1 MRLKKGMRVRVIRG
15 NHRGEEG
22 KILRIFTK
30 SNRVIVEGVNF
41 MKRATRPSQEN
52 PSGGFVERE
61 APIHLSNVMLV
72 HGGETTKIGYRRLED
87 GTKIRIA
94 RKTGEEIES

>member
-22 KILRIFTK
+22 KILRIYTK

-41 MKRATRPSQEN
+41 MKRAVRPSQEN
-52 PSGGFVERE
+52 PAGGFVERE
-61 APIHLSNVMLV
+61 APIHVSNVMLL
-72 HGGETTKIGYRRLED
+72 HGDGTTKIGYRKLED

>member
-1 MRLKKGMRVRVIRG
+1 MRLKKGMRVRVISG

-22 KILRIFTK
+22 KILRVFPKT
-30 SNRVIVEGVNF
+30 NRVIVEGVNF
-41 MKRATRPSQEN
+41 IKRATRPSQEN

-61 APIHLSNVMLV
+61 APIHISDVMLV
-72 HGGETTKIGYRRLED
+72 VGDTTTKIGYRKLED